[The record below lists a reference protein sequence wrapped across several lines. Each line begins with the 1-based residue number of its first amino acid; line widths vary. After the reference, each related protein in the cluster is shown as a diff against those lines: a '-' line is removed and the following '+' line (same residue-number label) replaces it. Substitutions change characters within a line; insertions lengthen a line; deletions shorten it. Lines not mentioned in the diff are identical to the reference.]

1 MNEPCNF
8 VPNANGEC
16 RMQERLQTA
25 DCAAT
30 CGSPVVTAPLAR
42 ADVACAAMD
51 EFGTELERRTIVPLP
66 HEERGRVRNAPA
78 LTTAESTRGHQ
89 LHLAA
94 AALAVV
100 AAIAVAYLHSE
111 ALSRVFRPTTTG
123 FVLPTAM
130 PLSAAAD
137 SAACRLRSNQRMVFV
152 GDVHGDVEGLKT
164 ILRGAGLIS
173 DDQCTRA
180 LPDGMANSHAIVVQ
194 VGDIVDRGERAFE
207 AYECMSRLQSTSD
220 PPSRCCVAVQHAA
233 SNKPSTRA
241 AKAGNWLA
249 SA

>member
-1 MNEPCNF
+1 
-8 VPNANGEC
+8 
-16 RMQERLQTA
+16 MQEHLQTA

-30 CGSPVVTAPLAR
+30 CGSPLVTSPLAR
-42 ADVACAAMD
+42 ADIACAAMD
-51 EFGTELERRTIVPLP
+51 GFDTELKRRTIVPLP
-66 HEERGRVRNAPA
+66 HEERGRTWNALA
-78 LTTAESTRGHQ
+78 LTTAESTGGHQ

-137 SAACRLRSNQRMVFV
+137 SVACRLRSDQRMVFV

-164 ILRGAGLIS
+164 ILRDAGLIS

-180 LPDGMANSHAIVVQ
+180 LSDGANSHAIVVQ

-241 AKAGNWLA
+241 AKAGNGLA
-249 SA
+249 RA